1 MRLFVTA
8 ALVGL
13 LAACGG
19 GGDGDAAAERAAQA
33 QGRWTGTTGS
43 NRSVTGLVLAD
54 GAYYMLYSS
63 PGYPTVLGGVVLGEG
78 TAAGSAFTSSD
89 ALHLNL
95 EGLGALRAS
104 LSGTV
109 AARQAYDGTILSTG
123 IPPVTFSST
132 YEPEFEQAANLSS
145 LAGSYSGQL
154 ASAGGKLAATLTL
167 ADNGAMSV
175 SSAGC
180 TATGALEPRPDGN
193 AFDMGLVFGPAP
205 CPFPG
210 QALRGIAFRRGT
222 DGRFFALAPN
232 ADRSDAAVLTMGKL

>member
-1 MRLFVTA
+1 MLLPSNGRAHPRWAHATSDACGRKGVMRLFVTA
-8 ALVGL
+8 ALVGV

-19 GGDGDAAAERAAQA
+19 GGSDGDAVAERAAQA

-63 PGYPTVLGGVVLGEG
+63 PGYPNVLGGVVLGEG

-95 EGLGALRAS
+95 EGLGPLHAS

-132 YEPEFEQAANLSS
+132 YEPEFEQPARLSG
-145 LAGSYSGQL
+145 LAGSYAGQL
-154 ASAGGKLAATLTL
+154 ASARGKLAATLTMT
-167 ADNGAMSV
+167 DNGAMTV
-175 SSAGC
+175 SSNGC
-180 TATGALEPRPDGN
+180 TATGALEPRADSN
-193 AFDMGLVFGPAP
+193 AYDMGLVF
-205 CPFPG
+205 
-210 QALRGIAFRRGT
+210 
-222 DGRFFALAPN
+222 
-232 ADRSDAAVLTMGKL
+232 